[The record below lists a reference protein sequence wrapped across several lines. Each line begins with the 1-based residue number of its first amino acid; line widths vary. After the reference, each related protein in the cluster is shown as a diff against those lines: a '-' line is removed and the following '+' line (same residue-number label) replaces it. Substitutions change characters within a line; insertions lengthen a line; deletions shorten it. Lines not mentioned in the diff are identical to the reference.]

1 MLPSSEVLAVAQ
13 IAEMELC
20 FFNKTA
26 AHHLLRHVYHHQEK
40 ALRSLR
46 CFPRW
51 THDRGSKLK
60 QDSFLSNKGLLHTLC
75 IAYAMAALRFAR
87 KVGMKRY
94 FCDPLQ
100 GGVVSAN
107 CAIAKPA
114 RHCVSQMCFM
124 FCLKQEQLQLAE
136 ASFREDSSKGR

>member
-60 QDSFLSNKGLLHTLC
+60 QDSFLSNKGLLHTLR

-87 KVGMKRY
+87 KVGMKQTFTTLCRAEW
-94 FCDPLQ
+94 FQQIVPSQSLRD
-100 GGVVSAN
+100 
-107 CAIAKPA
+107 IASL
-114 RHCVSQMCFM
+114 RCVSCFV
-124 FCLKQEQLQLAE
+124 
-136 ASFREDSSKGR
+136 

>member
-1 MLPSSEVLAVAQ
+1 MTGVAN
-13 IAEMELC
+13 L
-20 FFNKTA
+20 
-26 AHHLLRHVYHHQEK
+26 
-40 ALRSLR
+40 
-46 CFPRW
+46 
-51 THDRGSKLK
+51 SKMP
-60 QDSFLSNKGLLHTLC
+60 SFLTKVFC
-75 IAYAMAALRFAR
+75 IPFRTAYAMAALRFAR

>member
-60 QDSFLSNKGLLHTLC
+60 QDSFLSNKGLLHTLR
-75 IAYAMAALRFAR
+75 IAYAMAALRF
-87 KVGMKRY
+87 Y
-94 FCDPLQ
+94 DPLQ